1 MAINYFHKY
10 LEVAPFSLAL
20 WRAFEAQKI
29 DTGYKSL
36 HKKGY
41 IPGKK
46 INPHFI
52 FKRPLLDLGCGF
64 GEFAGVFFERQ
75 VEVGIDISI
84 EDLMKAKKNNKH
96 KKLLIADARNLP
108 FSQNKFSTVISN
120 STIEHIPHPEK
131 VMQEVYRVLKPGGIF
146 IYTVPTIELNS
157 HLFFPELFQKL
168 NLKGLKSFYLTKYHQ
183 IFKHVNIFP
192 AQKWHKI
199 TKDAGFQIIYSKGTF
214 PRSLTLIFDLFLI
227 SSLPSQ
233 LGRWM
238 LGDRWIWGLSKKK
251 ILLDKLFADVANDK
265 NVTDSNILV
274 IAKKK

>member
-10 LEVAPFSLAL
+10 LEVSPFSLAL

-84 EDLMKAKKNNKH
+84 EDLMKAEKNNRH

-131 VMQEVYRVLKPGGIF
+131 VMHEVYRVLKPGGIF
-146 IYTVPTIELNS
+146 IYTVPTLKLNAN
-157 HLFFPELFQKL
+157 LFYPELFRKL
-168 NLKGLKSFYLTKYHQ
+168 GLNSLRSFYLKQFHR

-192 AQKWHKI
+192 VQIWHNI
-199 TKDAGFQIIYSKGTF
+199 TKAAGFEIIYSQGTF

-251 ILLDKLFADVANDK
+251 IFLDKIFEKVIHDK
-265 NVTDSNILV
+265 NITKSNILV
-274 IAKKK
+274 MARKK